1 MIKKRAMAAG
11 RQFGKTGLT
20 TNQIWWDEM
29 RNSTPQLETGYA
41 DNQPKWPY
49 WVRPYNYESKDWHE
63 MSLWMLDTFG
73 DSNWLK
79 ENALWVGSD
88 RKYWFRREQD
98 RTLFLLKWS

>member
-1 MIKKRAMAAG
+1 MSNAVLTPRQLSWIASTWLEEINVKR
-11 RQFGKTGLT
+11 
-20 TNQIWWDEM
+20 I
-29 RNSTPQLETGYA
+29 ETGYA

-49 WVRPYNYESKDWHE
+49 WVRPYNYARPDWHE
-63 MSLWMLDTFG
+63 MSLWMVATFG

-88 RKYWFRREQD
+88 YKYWFRRERD

>member
-1 MIKKRAMAAG
+1 MNKKRAMSEARWVSELAHQWIADINVK
-11 RQFGKTGLT
+11 R
-20 TNQIWWDEM
+20 
-29 RNSTPQLETGYA
+29 LETGYA
-41 DNQPKWPY
+41 DTQPKWPY
-49 WVRPYNYESKDWHE
+49 WVRPYNYDEQEWQG
-63 MSLWMLDTFG
+63 MSQWMLDTFG